1 MKISSKYLC
10 VILLCIGNTS
20 VFGQSTFGRLKQKAT
35 GIAEKVID
43 KKTDELLED
52 KSGKKD
58 NTRENP
64 TEKVKKERVKKQN
77 TVYDFQSGSTVLLKE
92 DFLPDV
98 TGQFPMQWYTRS
110 KGEVVE
116 FNDVPGKWLQ
126 LYSGTFLSPTV
137 LLKEN
142 YTIEFDVIIDFPP
155 NGNYPLPALKIG
167 LYDRGN
173 KGYILSNDYRVKNN
187 VNIILS
193 PYRNELRVKLKS
205 IENNSNKIATE
216 NYILPDF
223 TAKLGKPVHI
233 AMDIQKERIRV
244 WIDQEKIFDL
254 PQTVP
259 VSNLLNQLRLELESS
274 NYKNS
279 ELGYY
284 ISNLCFADGSPDT
297 RSKLLTEG
305 KLESNSILFAT
316 NSAKIES
323 DNQGVIKEVAAA
335 LKQDNAIRIKVIGH
349 TDSDGTPKQNMA
361 LSQKRAES
369 VKRELIEKYGIG
381 ENRIETLGKGDT
393 EPVEKNMDP
402 NEKAKNRRVEFVRL

>member
-1 MKISSKYLC
+1 MSLKYL
-10 VILLCIGNTS
+10 VIILLCLGNTS
-20 VFGQSTFGRLKQKAT
+20 VFGQSAFGRLKQKAT
-35 GIAEKVID
+35 SIADKVID
-43 KKTDELLED
+43 KKTDELLEG
-52 KSGKKD
+52 KSVKKD
-58 NTRENP
+58 NTEENP
-64 TEKVKKERVKKQN
+64 AGKVKKEPNKKQN
-77 TVYDFQSGSTVLLKE
+77 TVYDFQPGGTVLLKE
-92 DFLPDV
+92 DFSPDI
-98 TGQFPMQWYTRS
+98 TGQFPLQWYTRS
-110 KGEVVE
+110 KGEIVV
-116 FNDVPGKWLQ
+116 FDDIPGKWLQ
-126 LYSGTFLSPTV
+126 LYNGTFLSPTV

-142 YTIEFDVIIDFPP
+142 YTVEFDVIIDFPS

-173 KGYILSNDYRVKNN
+173 KGYILSNDYRVKSN
-187 VNIILS
+187 VNITLS

-205 IENNSNKIATE
+205 VEDNTDKVTTE

-223 TAKLGKPVHI
+223 TAKLGQPVHV

-259 VSNLLNQLRLELESS
+259 VTGLLNQLRLEMESS

-284 ISNLCFADGSPDT
+284 ISNLRFADGSPDT

-305 KLESNSILFAT
+305 RLESNSILFAT

-323 DNQGVIKEVAAA
+323 DSQGVIKEVADV
-335 LKQDNAIRIKVIGH
+335 LKQNNNIRIKVIGH
-349 TDSDGTPKQNMA
+349 TDSDGTPKQNMV

-369 VKRELIEKYGIG
+369 VKKELMDKYGIG
-381 ENRIETLGKGDT
+381 ENRIVTVGKGDT
-393 EPVEKNMDP
+393 EPSSENSGPD
-402 NEKAKNRRVEFVRL
+402 EKAKNRRVEFVKL